1 MSKRP
6 SFMQRFGSQHGNSS
20 QTLLRSA
27 RNHFYTTIPLIWGR
41 TSRKRLVLVRF
52 EVLGQFSNTSTVH
65 YNILVRI
72 WRIYRIKF
80 KCRYL
85 QNQKLFLDF
94 LLLQWNLRW
103 TLSILKKKISLRAK
117 VLPKLLTAKLVAT
130 EMSKR
135 PSFMQRFGS
144 QDGNGS
150 PTLLR
155 SAGNHFYTA
164 IPLIWGRTSRKRLVL
179 VRYEV
184 LGQFANKSTVHYKY
198 SR

>member
-1 MSKRP
+1 MKDGLLDISVAT
-6 SFMQRFGSQHGNSS
+6 SF
-20 QTLLRSA
+20 
-27 RNHFYTTIPLIWGR
+27 
-41 TSRKRLVLVRF
+41 
-52 EVLGQFSNTSTVH
+52 
-65 YNILVRI
+65 
-72 WRIYRIKF
+72 
-80 KCRYL
+80 
-85 QNQKLFLDF
+85 
-94 LLLQWNLRW
+94 
-103 TLSILKKKISLRAK
+103 
-117 VLPKLLTAKLVAT
+117 LPKFSTAKLVAT